1 MGGPRLLLRRLR
13 GVMAEQV
20 DPQTRLDRIVVLI
33 ASNMIAEVCS
43 IYLQRDDGTLEL
55 YATEG
60 LNPDAVHETLMRPD
74 EGLVGLIATT
84 AEPLA
89 LADAQSHP
97 AFSYKPET
105 SEEIYHSFLGV
116 PVLRGGNVLGVL
128 VVQNRARRVYTEEE
142 IEALQTTAMLLA
154 EMVAGGA
161 LQALARPGVESTL
174 TRHIELRGSPAA
186 EGVGLG
192 HAVLHQP
199 RIQIT
204 KLISDDP
211 GAETLRLEVAVEG
224 MREELDRLIDQASAS
239 GEQRDVLETFQM
251 MAHDAGWLRRLKE
264 AIRAGLTAE
273 AAVERVQ
280 NDARARLQRQTDP
293 YLRERLHDLQDL
305 ADRLLHKLTGT
316 ALTNAREH
324 LPENAILVA
333 RTMGPA
339 ALLGY
344 NKAHLRGLVLEEG
357 GASSHVAIVA
367 RAMGIACVGDIA
379 NITDLVADGDALII
393 DGGTGEVQVRPSAN
407 VEAAYAERVRMR
419 ARRQEQYRNL
429 RERVASSLDG
439 VTVDLSMN
447 AGLMLDLPQVVESG
461 ASSIG
466 LFRTELQFMLAPQF
480 PKLGEQY
487 SFYKAVLD
495 AVPDRPVT
503 FRTLDIGSDKVL
515 PYMKKIEEENPALGW
530 RALRIGLDRPGFL
543 RPQLRAMLRAGAG
556 RDMRIMFPMVATVTE
571 LVEARAALAEEQQHL
586 KRHGHN
592 LPRGLAVGVM
602 LEVPSLIWQLDELC
616 PLVDFISIGSNDL
629 AQYIFAADRDNKRVS
644 GRYDPLSAPFLRL
657 ITQIAAI
664 AGRHETPL
672 TLCGEMGG
680 RTLDAMALVACGLRG
695 LSMSPASIGPVKAM
709 ILAMDVGKTRDFLEQ
724 AINEHGDGT
733 SLRQNLRDFAT
744 DLNIPL

>member
-1 MGGPRLLLRRLR
+1 MGGPWLLLRRLR
-13 GVMAEQV
+13 TVMAEQV
-20 DPQTRLDRIVVLI
+20 DPQVRLDRIVVLI

-43 IYLQRDDGTLEL
+43 IYVERDDGTLEL

-60 LNPDAVHETLMRPD
+60 LNPEAVHTTLMRRE

-89 LADAQSHP
+89 LADAQTHP

-105 SEEIYHSFLGV
+105 GEEIYHSFLGV

-128 VVQNRARRVYTEEE
+128 VVQNRARRVYAEEE

-154 EMVAGGA
+154 ETLAGGA
-161 LQALARPGVESTL
+161 LQALARPGTESAL
-174 TRHIELRGSPAA
+174 KRHLELRGSPAA

-211 GAETLRLEVAVEG
+211 AAETSRLELALEG
-224 MREELDRLIDQASAS
+224 MREDLDRLIEQASVS
-239 GEQRDVLETFQM
+239 GEQRDILETSQM
-251 MAHDAGWLRRLKE
+251 MAHDGGWLRRLKE
-264 AIRAGLTAE
+264 AIRVGLTAE

-293 YLRERLHDLQDL
+293 YLRDRLHDLQDL

-316 ALTNAREH
+316 ALTNACEQ

-339 ALLGY
+339 ALLDYGH
-344 NKAHLRGLVLEEG
+344 AQLRGLVLEEG

-379 NITDLVADGDALII
+379 NITDLVADGDAIII
-393 DGGTGEVQVRPSAN
+393 DGTTGEVQVRPTAN
-407 VEAAYAERVRMR
+407 IEAAYIERLRMR
-419 ARRQEQYRNL
+419 ASRQEQYRSL
-429 RERVASSLDG
+429 RERAACSQDG
-439 VTVDLSMN
+439 ITVDLSMN
-447 AGLMLDLPQVVESG
+447 AGLMLDLPQVLESG

-495 AVPDRPVT
+495 AVPNRPVT
-503 FRTLDIGSDKVL
+503 FRTLDIGGDKVL

-543 RPQLRAMLRAGAG
+543 RPQLRALLRAGAG
-556 RDMRIMFPMVATVTE
+556 RDMRIMFPMITTVAEFVA
-571 LVEARAALAEEQQHL
+571 ARAALAEEQQHL
-586 KRHGHN
+586 KRHGHD
-592 LPRGLAVGVM
+592 LPRALAVGVM
-602 LEVPSLIWQLDELC
+602 LEVPSLIWQMDELC

-629 AQYIFAADRDNKRVS
+629 AQYVFAADRDNKRVAA
-644 GRYDPLSAPFLRL
+644 RYDALSAPFLRL
-657 ITQIAAI
+657 ITQIAEI
-664 AGRHETPL
+664 ADRHHTPL

-695 LSMSPASIGPVKAM
+695 LSMSPTAIGPVKAT
-709 ILAMDVGKTRDFLEQ
+709 ILAMNVGETRDFLEQ
-724 AINEHGDGT
+724 AMRMQGDGT
-733 SLRQNLRDFAT
+733 SLRAPLRDFAT
-744 DLNIPL
+744 RLGVPL